1 MESACLSIGGVA
13 MNYQESENF
22 IHSFR
27 RFTKEP
33 GLKGIRTLL
42 SFLGDPQKK
51 LRFIH
56 IAGTNGKGSTTAMCA
71 SVLQEAGYRTRYV
84 CFPLCADLSGTN
96 PGGWTDDSGDR
107 DGGFM

>member
-42 SFLGDPQKK
+42 SFLGDPQKSCG
-51 LRFIH
+51 LFI
-56 IAGTNGKGSTTAMCA
+56 
-71 SVLQEAGYRTRYV
+71 
-84 CFPLCADLSGTN
+84 
-96 PGGWTDDSGDR
+96 
-107 DGGFM
+107 